1 MLSGSLR
8 LFCVLK
14 AAPRTELAWFKHYL
28 PKRAPILTASLL
40 GGGLASQAVEAF
52 HKNPKIKYQLILGCP
67 QNLEANS
74 FNIKR

>member
-40 GGGLASQAVEAF
+40 GGGLASQAVEA
-52 HKNPKIKYQLILGCP
+52 KNPKIKYQLILGCP

-74 FNIKR
+74 FYIKR